1 MYRLSSVRGRGRS
14 TSTIFVIWPGR
25 ALITTTREDRNTAS
39 GIECVTNTIVVPVC
53 SQIRRTSSF
62 MRSRVIS
69 SRAPNGSSMSRIRG
83 SNESARAIATRCC
96 MPPDSW
102 YGMCRVNSPSSTRSS
117 ISLARFAR
125 QSRGLPRISS
135 GSLTLSSTLRQ
146 SNSTGA
152 WNTIP

>member
-1 MYRLSSVRGRGRS
+1 
-14 TSTIFVIWPGR
+14 
-25 ALITTTREDRNTAS
+25 
-39 GIECVTNTIVVPVC
+39 
-53 SQIRRTSSF
+53 

-69 SRAPNGSSMSRIRG
+69 SSAPNGSSMSRIRG
-83 SNESARAIATRCC
+83 SNDSARAIATRCC

-102 YGMCRVNSPSSTRSS
+102 YGMCFVNSPSSTRSS
-117 ISLARFAR
+117 ISFARFAR

-152 WNTIP
+152 WKTMP